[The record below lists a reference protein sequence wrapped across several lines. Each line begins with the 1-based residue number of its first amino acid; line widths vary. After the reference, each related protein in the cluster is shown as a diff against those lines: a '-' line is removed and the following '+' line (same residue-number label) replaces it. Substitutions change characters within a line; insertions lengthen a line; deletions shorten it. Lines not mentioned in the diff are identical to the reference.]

1 MINNVNKDIV
11 SYVVRH
17 KNEHGA
23 QKSTEG
29 PRTSYEIRN

>member
-23 QKSTEG
+23 QNQQKDPEQVM
-29 PRTSYEIRN
+29 R